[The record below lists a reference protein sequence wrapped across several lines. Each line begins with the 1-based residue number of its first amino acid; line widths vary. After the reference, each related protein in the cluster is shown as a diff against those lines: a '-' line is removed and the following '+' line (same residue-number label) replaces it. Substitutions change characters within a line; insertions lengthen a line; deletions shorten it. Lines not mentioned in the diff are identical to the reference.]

1 MGLKFKNQRY
11 YYKVTSVEFYEEFN
25 ELFIELTKYE
35 KANKKNV
42 LSVVDTYVN
51 LSEYDPELINMDNL
65 VETAYNIIK
74 AMDPNFN
81 DKEVR

>member
-1 MGLKFKNQRY
+1 MGLKFKNQKFY
-11 YYKVTSVEFYEEFN
+11 YEVTNVKFYEEFN

-35 KANKKNV
+35 KVNKKNV

-51 LSEYDPELINMDNL
+51 LSEYDLELINMDNL

-81 DKEVR
+81 DKEGI